1 MIKYFKELEDPA
13 HQYLS
18 LLDNKPVKKRIEVNQ
33 IPLDKAIEAIKILKE
48 LDELNPLMLDNNDK
62 NKIYTHYTNTKGADS
77 IVDEKGKE
85 RDYSNI
91 NLDIDLA
98 DVEDEEYF
106 EHLDIPDDLSDV
118 PFETYDEDDNKSLL
132 DYRMNSLYS
141 CIICGFPL
149 EDEGITRNGRD
160 KIRDILSYTLSLNN
174 NLDYLNKLCSY
185 EKDKKQIFDYG
196 KLISRSIDTI
206 EDVFR
211 EDKILV
217 DKWKIFFAISNR
229 ASLLKIQGR
238 LPKNLEARVNEIKD
252 YIYNYNIY
260 VTDRDFLL
268 YNMELYNSWL
278 ITPYNHLFNT
288 LGYHKAHEV
297 SDLRSYYYNLLGYI
311 GSMDEVKIYETYKSC
326 LESIKDRLDK
336 HWITVLDYS
345 STFNLRWDC
354 FILRLE
360 DYYLLDR
367 YEKTGY
373 DYGTGKCYDKKI
385 IDIYNG
391 LNSAQG
397 AIYEFFYELKKN
409 SNDFDR
415 DLKTVK
421 SLCFTDVLVRCCGL
435 HKVESQ
441 VEKTITTS
449 CIKWA
454 EEFSE
459 YIKNGWT
466 IKFIPPYIVYNGV
479 LVEYP
484 KDFLTIRRVLKQDK

>member
-18 LLDNKPVKKRIEVNQ
+18 LLDNRPVKKSIEVNQ

-48 LDELNPLMLDNNDK
+48 LDELNPLMLDSNDK
-62 NKIYTHYTNTKGADS
+62 NKIYIHYTNLKGADS
-77 IVDEKGKE
+77 IVDEEEKE
-85 RDYSNI
+85 REYCNI
-91 NLDIDLA
+91 NIDLDLS
-98 DVEDEEYF
+98 DVEDKKDFEY
-106 EHLDIPDDLSDV
+106 LDIPDDLSDI
-118 PFETYDEDDNKSLL
+118 PFVECDFEEKDLL
-132 DYRMNSLYS
+132 KYRMNSLYS
-141 CIICGFPL
+141 SIISGFPL

-174 NLDYLNKLCSY
+174 NLDYLNKLDSY
-185 EKDKKQIFDYG
+185 EKDKNIIIDYG
-196 KLISRSIDTI
+196 ELMSRSIDTI
-206 EDVFR
+206 EDLFR

-229 ASLLKIQGR
+229 ANLLKIQGR
-238 LPKNLEARVNEIKD
+238 LSKNLEVRVNEIKD

-268 YNMELYNSWL
+268 YNMELYNAWF

-288 LGYHKAHEV
+288 LGYYKAHEV
-297 SDLRSYYYNLLGYI
+297 SNLKSYYYNLLDSI
-311 GSMDEVKIYETYKSC
+311 DSMDEVKIYETYKSC

-360 DYYLLDR
+360 DYYLLDCYDKIR
-367 YEKTGY
+367 Y

-409 SNDFDR
+409 SNDFER
-415 DLKTVK
+415 DIKTVK
-421 SLCFTDVLVRCCGL
+421 SLCFTDFLVRCCGL

-449 CIKWA
+449 CINYE

-459 YIKNGWT
+459 YIKKGWK
-466 IKFIPPYIVYNGV
+466 IEFIPPYIVYDGQ
-479 LVEYP
+479 LVKYP
-484 KDFLTIRRVLKQDK
+484 KDFLTIRRVLKLDK

>member
-18 LLDNKPVKKRIEVNQ
+18 LLDNKSVKKSIEVNQ

-48 LDELNPLMLDNNDK
+48 LDELNPLMLDINDK
-62 NKIYTHYTNTKGADS
+62 NKIYTHYNNLKGADS
-77 IVDEKGKE
+77 IVDEEEKE
-85 RDYSNI
+85 REYSNI
-91 NLDIDLA
+91 NSDLDLA
-98 DVEDEEYF
+98 EVEDEEDF
-106 EHLDIPDDLSDV
+106 EEKDLL
-118 PFETYDEDDNKSLL
+118 E
-132 DYRMNSLYS
+132 YRMNSLYS
-141 CIICGFPL
+141 SIICGFPL

-174 NLDYLNKLCSY
+174 NLDYLNKLDSY
-185 EKDKKQIFDYG
+185 EKDKNTIIDYG
-196 KLISRSIDTI
+196 KLMSRSIDTI
-206 EDVFR
+206 EDLFR

-229 ASLLKIQGR
+229 ANLLKMQGR
-238 LPKNLEARVNEIKD
+238 LPKDLEVRVNEIKD

-268 YNMELYNSWL
+268 YNMELYNSWF

-288 LGYHKAHEV
+288 LGYYKAHEV
-297 SDLRSYYYNLLGYI
+297 SNLRSYYYNLLDSI
-311 GSMDEVKIYETYKSC
+311 ASMDEVKIYETYKSC

-345 STFNLRWDC
+345 STFNLRWKC
-354 FILRLE
+354 FILQLE

-367 YEKTGY
+367 YEKIGY

-409 SNDFDR
+409 SNDFER

-421 SLCFTDVLVRCCGL
+421 SLCFIDVLVRCCGL
-435 HKVESQ
+435 HKVESK

-449 CIKWA
+449 CIKWK

-459 YIKNGWT
+459 YIKNGWK
-466 IKFIPPYIVYNGV
+466 IVFIPPYIVCDGQ

-484 KDFLTIRRVLKQDK
+484 KDFLTIRRVLKMNK